1 MSKSSA
7 NRFVEAVKLSDGTMR
22 TLMVYVCADGLV
34 ELVMTGKHLRGGPRR
49 IVLSLSE
56 ARSLREVL
64 DDAIPYAV
72 DAS

>member
-1 MSKSSA
+1 MSKSSE
-7 NRFVEAVKLSDGTMR
+7 NRFAEAVKLFDGTTR

-34 ELVMTGKHLRGGPRR
+34 ELVMTGKYLSGGPRR
-49 IVLSLSE
+49 IVLCLSE
-56 ARSLREVL
+56 ARNLRNVL